1 MAKKTAGYKEPA
13 GYFSKSMLEEA
24 DKWDR
29 EHPGKKPTVKR
40 PAAKKPATGKKK
52 K

>member
-13 GYFSKSMLEEA
+13 SYFNKGMREEA
-24 DKWDR
+24 EKWDR
-29 EHPGKKPTVKR
+29 EHPGKKPTVKK
-40 PAAKKPATGKKK
+40 PAATGKKK